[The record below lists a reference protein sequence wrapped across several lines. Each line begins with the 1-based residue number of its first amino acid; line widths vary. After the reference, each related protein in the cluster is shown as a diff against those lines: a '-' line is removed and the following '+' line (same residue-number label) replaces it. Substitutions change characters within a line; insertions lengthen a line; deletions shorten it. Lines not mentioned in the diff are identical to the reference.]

1 MECADIQKKL
11 SSYIDDALSPEERM
25 LIDEHLT
32 SCQKCSASLADMR
45 KTLEY
50 IQKIE
55 DVEPPPWLTQKVM
68 TKVKEEVVATR
79 FRAKPKRGILQKL
92 FYPLHI
98 KLPIEAAAVFL
109 IAVAALY
116 IFKTIQPEV
125 KLAQI
130 PSEEIKTQAPLQEKD
145 KFPAI
150 VETKPVPAK
159 PAEKPLLGKKP
170 DVTDKVAEP
179 PRAPSPVLKEAEAPL
194 EARPSAGAVAK
205 DEQRT
210 EVLSRA
216 PKAKALAERKEEFFS
231 LTINVKDIK
240 TAVKEIEK
248 VLIQLNG
255 QITRTESFE
264 NREIITA
271 NLDSKKLKQLIDKL
285 KLIGEVKEKALE
297 GLEGDVRIRIEIVK

>member
-11 SSYIDDALSPEERM
+11 SAYIDDAISPEERM

-32 SCQKCSASLADMR
+32 SCQECSVSLSDMR

-50 IQKIE
+50 IQKLE
-55 DVEPPPWLTQKVM
+55 DIEPPPWLTQKVM
-68 TKVKEEVVATR
+68 ARIRLE
-79 FRAKPKRGILQKL
+79 AKPKRGILQKL

-125 KLAQI
+125 KLTQMPSEEMKTQI
-130 PSEEIKTQAPLQEKD
+130 PSQEKD
-145 KFPAI
+145 RIPAI
-150 VETKPVPAK
+150 VETEPVPSK
-159 PAEKPLLGKKP
+159 PAEKPLFAKKP
-170 DVTDKVAEP
+170 EVTERVT
-179 PRAPSPVLKEAEAPL
+179 EAPKAPPPVAK
-194 EARPSAGAVAK
+194 EDETRPSAGAVAK

-216 PKAKALAERKEEFFS
+216 KAMAERKEERIS

-240 TAVKEIEK
+240 TAGREVEK
-248 VLIQLNG
+248 ALMQLNG
-255 QITRTESFE
+255 QIIRTESFE

-271 NLDSKKLKQLIDKL
+271 KLDSKKLKNFIDKL
-285 KLIGEVKEKALE
+285 KLIGEVKEVALD
-297 GLEGDVRIRIEIVK
+297 GLEGNIEISIEIVKTSPHLQ

>member
-25 LIDEHLT
+25 LIVEHLT
-32 SCQKCSASLADMR
+32 LCQKCSASLADMR

-50 IQKIE
+50 IQKLE
-55 DVEPPPWLTQKVM
+55 DIEPPPWLTQKVM
-68 TKVKEEVVATR
+68 EKVKSE
-79 FRAKPKRGILQKL
+79 AKPKMGILQKL

-109 IAVAALY
+109 IAVAVLY
-116 IFKTIQPEV
+116 IFKTIQPEI

-130 PSEEIKTQAPLQEKD
+130 PSEEIKTQVPAQEKD

-150 VETKPVPAK
+150 VETKPVPSK
-159 PAEKPLLGKKP
+159 PAEKQLLAKKP
-170 DVTDKVAEP
+170 DVTGKVE
-179 PRAPSPVLKEAEAPL
+179 EAPKAPAPVTKEH

-205 DEQRT
+205 DEQKT

-216 PKAKALAERKEEFFS
+216 PKAKALAERKEEIFS

-255 QITRTESFE
+255 QIIRTESIE

-271 NLDSKKLKQLIDKL
+271 NLDSKKLKELIDKL

-297 GLEGDVRIRIEIVK
+297 GLEGDIKVRIEVVKTSM

>member
-32 SCQKCSASLADMR
+32 SCQECSVSLADMR

-50 IQKIE
+50 IQKLE
-55 DVEPPPWLTQKVM
+55 DVEPPLWLTQKVM
-68 TKVKEEVVATR
+68 EKVKSE
-79 FRAKPKRGILQKL
+79 AKPKMGILQKL

-109 IAVAALY
+109 IAVAAIY
-116 IFKTIQPEV
+116 IFKTIQPEM

-130 PSEEIKTQAPLQEKD
+130 PSEEIKTQVPTQEND

-150 VETKPVPAK
+150 VETKQVPSK
-159 PAEKPLLGKKP
+159 PADKQLLAKKP
-170 DVTDKVAEP
+170 DVTGKVEETH
-179 PRAPSPVLKEAEAPL
+179 RAPSPVLKEAEAPL

-205 DEQRT
+205 DESKT
-210 EVLSRA
+210 EVSPRA
-216 PKAKALAERKEEFFS
+216 PRAKALAEKKEEIFS
-231 LTINVKDIK
+231 LTIKVKDIK

-248 VLIQLNG
+248 ALTQLNG
-255 QITRTESFE
+255 LITRTESFE

-271 NLDSKKLKQLIDKL
+271 NLDSKKLKELIDKL
-285 KLIGEVKEKALE
+285 ELIGEVKEVALE
-297 GLEGDVRIRIEIVK
+297 GLEGDVKIRIEVVK